1 MTYKF
6 YNPDNSVKAVIK
18 ANSQEEA
25 EAILESEEDNIPVKD
40 YRFEVSIGNY
50 TVRDTIEIE
59 QGQDSVS
66 TVEDYISSME
76 RELFDTILEETE
88 IPFFVFNEE
97 KFYDNLCWS
106 IEPTD
111 ESGISIEDWLR

>member
-25 EAILESEEDNIPVKD
+25 EAILESEEDNIPVKV

-59 QGQDSVS
+59 QGQNSVS